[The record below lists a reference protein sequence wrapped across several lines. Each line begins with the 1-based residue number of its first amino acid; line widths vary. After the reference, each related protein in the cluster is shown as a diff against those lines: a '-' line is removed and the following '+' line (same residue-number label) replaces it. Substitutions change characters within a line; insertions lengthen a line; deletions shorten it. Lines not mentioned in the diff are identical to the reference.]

1 MEISRR
7 ASARSG
13 TETSSKNRAWGVA
26 AGAAL
31 AIVVAGAFSTLAGLL
46 VGPLHDDL
54 GWSRSAVGLGALVNM
69 VVYGA
74 TAPFAAALMDRLGMR
89 RVAAGALLLVGT
101 GAALTTTMTSP
112 WQFVL
117 YWGVLVGLGTG
128 ATATTF
134 AATVSER
141 WFTARRGLI
150 TGLLTAASV
159 VGQFAFLP
167 VMSWIIDAYE
177 WRTAAYVLAGAA
189 VLALPAVW
197 ASVRDPEAT
206 AKDPRAA
213 AALPVLGRA
222 ARTAPFWLLVGTF
235 AVCGASTNGVMW
247 THFAPAAHDHGMA
260 VTAAASLLSVIGLCN
275 VAGTVGSGW
284 ATDRFDPRRLLS
296 AYYALRGLTLF
307 ALPLLLTA
315 TVDVPLVAFAVL
327 FGLLDVATV
336 PPTVALCRTH
346 FGADAPVVFGWVS
359 AGHQVGAGAV
369 AFAGGVARDAFGAY
383 DVMWVGVGV
392 LCAVASLTVLTV
404 RGARGAHAG
413 SAQSARS
420 PRGADIPYA
429 PSNRDTV

>member
-1 MEISRR
+1 MEIVNVKS
-7 ASARSG
+7 
-13 TETSSKNRAWGVA
+13 RAWAVA

-54 GWSRSAVGLGALVNM
+54 GWSRSSVGLGSLVNM

-89 RVAAGALLLVGT
+89 RVATGALLLVGA
-101 GAALTTTMTSP
+101 GALLTTTMTSP

-128 ATATTF
+128 ATAATF

-141 WFTARRGLI
+141 WFTARRGLV

-167 VMSWIIDAYE
+167 LLSWIVESYE
-177 WRTAAYVLAGAA
+177 WRVAAYVLAGA
-189 VLALPAVW
+189 VTLALPAVW
-197 ASVRDPEAT
+197 ASVRDPEAR
-206 AKDPRAA
+206 APHRAA
-213 AALPVLGRA
+213 AALPVLARV
-222 ARTAPFWLLVGTF
+222 ARTGPFWLLAGTF

-247 THFAPAAHDHGMA
+247 THFAPAAHDHGMP
-260 VTAAASLLSVIGLCN
+260 VTVAASLLSVIGLCN

-284 ATDRFDPRRLLS
+284 ATDRFDPRRLLT
-296 AYYALRGLTLF
+296 AYYALRGLSLF

-315 TVDVPLVAFAVL
+315 TVDVPIVAFAVL

-336 PPTVALCRTH
+336 PPTVALCRAH

-359 AGHQVGAGAV
+359 TAHQVGAGAV
-369 AFAGGVARDAFGAY
+369 AFAGGLARDAFGSY

-404 RGARGAHAG
+404 RRGEVGAAGAAGAAGAPPGARTG
-413 SAQSARS
+413 SAAVR
-420 PRGADIPYA
+420 
-429 PSNRDTV
+429 T